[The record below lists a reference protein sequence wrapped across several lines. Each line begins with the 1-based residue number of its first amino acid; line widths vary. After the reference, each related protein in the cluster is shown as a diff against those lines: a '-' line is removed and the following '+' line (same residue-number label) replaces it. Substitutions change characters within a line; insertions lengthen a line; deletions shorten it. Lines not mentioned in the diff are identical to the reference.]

1 MANFGIFKG
10 FSDKLFEGELPTQLG
25 TIGSNGFLLDF
36 FPNAATA
43 YSLRRLRFSYTGSAI
58 RVRRSSDNT
67 EQDIGFDIAGGLDTT
82 SITSFCGS
90 GNGFVTTWYDQSGN
104 GRNITQ
110 TTASNQPRIVTS
122 GSIIIN
128 KTLPSVQFGL
138 SGATTFLTATFNL
151 SNPIRSFSYFNP
163 TETNGFIFDGLTVN
177 QYRLFTATS
186 TTITAYAN
194 GANSEPTYTDV
205 AGITNKNYLSDFLA
219 DAANTRWQINNNTA
233 LTANWGNTS
242 ITGFRIGNA
251 GNGSFRY
258 AGFLSEFVMY
268 PSNQNDNANGI
279 KANINSYYGIY

>member
-1 MANFGIFKG
+1 MPDFGIFRG
-10 FSDKLFEGELPTQLG
+10 FSEKSFEGELPKQLG
-25 TIGSNGFLLDF
+25 VIGSNGFLLDF

-43 YSLRRLRFSYTGSAI
+43 YSLRRLRFSYTGAAI
-58 RVRRSSDNT
+58 RVRRSLDNT
-67 EQDIGFDIAGGLDTT
+67 EQDIGFTAFGNLDTT
-82 SITSFCGS
+82 ALTIFCGT

-128 KTLPSVQFGL
+128 NTLPSVQFGL

-151 SNPIRSFSYFNP
+151 SNPIRSFSYFTP
-163 TETNGFIFDGLTVN
+163 TGTNGFIFDGLTVN
-177 QYRLFTATS
+177 QYRLYTANS

-194 GANSEPTYTDV
+194 GANSEPTYTDL

-219 DAANTRWQINNNTA
+219 DAANTRWQINNTTA

-242 ITGFRIGNA
+242 ISGFRIGNA
-251 GNGSFRY
+251 GNGSFPY
-258 AGFLSEFVMY
+258 VGFLSEFVMY
-268 PSNQNDNANGI
+268 PSNQNDNANNI